1 MKRIASILAGL
12 SLAALFFAPSA
23 HAQYDAQKMTANI
36 PFEFTV
42 GNISLPAG
50 QYEFQRT
57 GFNIY
62 LIRDANG
69 LSRYTASSVPIEAYG
84 LTKKRTVKFVTMNG
98 RHFLVQIWNGNVA
111 TGSEFQYRQSYVELA
126 KQPTIHA
133 TVTGA
138 TN

>member
-12 SLAALFFAPSA
+12 SLSALFFVPSA

-42 GNISLPAG
+42 GSISLPAG

-57 GFNIY
+57 GVNIY

-69 LSRYTASSVPIEAYG
+69 FSHYTAASVPIEASRP
-84 LTKKRTVKFVTMNG
+84 TEKRTVKFVTMNG
-98 RHFLVQIWNGNVA
+98 RHFLVQIWNGNV
-111 TGSEFQYRQSYVELA
+111 GMGGEFKYTQPYVELA
-126 KQPTIHA
+126 KEPTVHA
-133 TVTGA
+133 TVSGT

>member
-1 MKRIASILAGL
+1 MIA
-12 SLAALFFAPSA
+12 
-23 HAQYDAQKMTANI
+23 NV

-57 GFNIY
+57 GFDLY

-69 LSRYTASSVPIEAYG
+69 VSHYTSASIPIEAYG

-98 RHFLVQIWNGNVA
+98 RHYLVQIWNGNVA
-111 TGSEFQYRQSYVELA
+111 MGSEFRYKRSYVELTKA
-126 KQPTIHA
+126 QA
-133 TVTGA
+133 TYITAFGTG
-138 TN
+138 TKN